1 MTGFLVFAALL
12 VLIAIAFAIV
22 ALWRGAPRL
31 AIGLA
36 VALPL
41 AAGGLYAV
49 VGAPKALDPANRA
62 PPATIE
68 DAVARLQAELK
79 DAPENFENL
88 VVMARSQM
96 AIGKFPEAAAS
107 YGKAL
112 KLQPGEAELAV
123 EYAEARLRSA
133 ADRRF
138 PPEVVPLLEA
148 AVAKNPQ
155 NQRALFFLGLHR
167 MQSGDPARAVEAW
180 ERLLPLLAPD
190 AAATLRPQVA
200 AAREAAGLPALAATE
215 AASPDATSAA
225 GIDIEIRLAPELA
238 AQVPPGATVFV
249 FARAPG
255 GAGPPLAARRV
266 AAGAFPLALRLT
278 DADSPMPAGT
288 LGSVAQVMVQARLSR
303 AGTATA
309 ASGDIEGAP
318 VTSPTRGD
326 APVVLVLDTV
336 RP

>member
-41 AAGGLYAV
+41 AAGGLYTV

-107 YGKAL
+107 YEKAL
-112 KLQPGEAELAV
+112 ELQPGEAELGV

-167 MQSGDPARAVEAW
+167 MQSGCRCWRRMRRPRCARRSRPRAKPRACRHSQRRKPRRRMRRPPRASTSRSDSRRSWPRRSRRAPRCSCSPAPPV
-180 ERLLPLLAPD
+180 APD
-190 AAATLRPQVA
+190 R
-200 AAREAAGLPALAATE
+200 RW
-215 AASPDATSAA
+215 
-225 GIDIEIRLAPELA
+225 
-238 AQVPPGATVFV
+238 PPGAWRP
-249 FARAPG
+249 AR
-255 GAGPPLAARRV
+255 
-266 AAGAFPLALRLT
+266 
-278 DADSPMPAGT
+278 
-288 LGSVAQVMVQARLSR
+288 SR
-303 AGTATA
+303 
-309 ASGDIEGAP
+309 
-318 VTSPTRGD
+318 
-326 APVVLVLDTV
+326 
-336 RP
+336 